1 MKWVFSLLRALR
13 VVFMLLL
20 LGLTVLIYVILETP
34 YGLKLVNTFLPL
46 ILPFTLE
53 IDAPRGAL
61 LDNLYADKVVY
72 RDEVVE
78 VTVKN
83 PSLRLDA
90 IRLFAGEIKVDNVTA
105 DDVSIILLED
115 GQPSTLTRAKLLENL
130 TLPFSLKLTTST
142 LKHLVLGEHDQ
153 KPWVDLQQATV
164 SALMNGEP
172 RFTLNAEWNEGQ
184 LHIIPDIPLH
194 SINGQFSIDGK
205 LPNYSI
211 VFNSQLQFGAQ
222 KNTVMALIGQGDF
235 SGLNLNSVN
244 LRQAKDYIA
253 APMQVSW
260 LPHFQWTVPRLT
272 GNIHGYPVNGHIA
285 MRSEGDQ
292 WQIDDSKIKV
302 HDASLQLAG
311 KYQQQA
317 QFNFKLAIPHM
328 ETLIAGGKGH
338 LFANGEWTGTAA
350 SPHIDATVNAENVY
364 IDKNLSLQRLQ
375 GRLQAR
381 SAYPLN
387 VENYWSQFEF
397 TAELLTNQV
406 NIGTDSLDAANLR
419 FEGSFDPAHAATL
432 HVGVKNLHVNDSSI
446 ESLIL
451 DINNKNASQKAN
463 MALTWGSKKL
473 TAVLSGHYEN
483 QAWQGAVES
492 LQTNFNVRLQKRNSI
507 VISSSAVEVNTTC
520 FNINK
525 ALLCGN
531 MDWQKEK
538 SLNAKM
544 NGKNVPINII
554 TQFFLPNQKVGGT
567 FSVDANILGDGHYI
581 QSGDFRFALSDGK
594 MIVNNDNQPI
604 TLPFRASHIDV
615 SLSPKGLSAEGDLN
629 MLGQPPIRWQ
639 LLAPKLNLSD
649 PNWSNNSINGY
660 LQFGTRQLGLLAN
673 ASPQLKNLK
682 GLLSA
687 DMKLSG
693 TLADP
698 QFLGNVQLKE
708 GQLDVPALGLH
719 LTPIE
724 FSAQAENNKITYN
737 GHVNTNPG
745 ILTIQGYTDL
755 NPNNRKTEVHINGNA
770 ITAMNTSEYKVSV
783 SPQLH
788 LTWLNELLT
797 VEGVITIP
805 NAKISPINLGDTVTL
820 SSDVTFVNGKE
831 KKEQSRLPIRT
842 HVKII
847 LGDKVYLN
855 VKGLTARLAGSVDV
869 QENENSPQTTGIGQI
884 SIIDGHYKARGE
896 NLTVRAGRATF
907 TGGTVTNPALYV
919 EVVRTV
925 STYIAPN
932 NTTGSGGKDPS
943 AYSGALQSDV
953 LFGARITGTVDVP
966 VITFFSEPAGFTQSQ
981 ILSYLVLGK
990 GESSGS
996 DFDTTLLLKAVS
1008 FLDIGGK
1015 ESAATK
1021 SGLQKELG
1029 LDEVSVQSQQEYS
1042 AQSQSLVDNT
1052 SLVLGKALSPKL
1064 FVDYS
1069 IGLIEPINIL
1079 RIRYQLSKHFILR
1092 SESNAN
1098 AQGIDVFYS
1107 IER

>member
-13 VVFMLLL
+13 VVLMLLL

-90 IRLFAGEIKVDNVTA
+90 IRLFSREIKVDNVIA
-105 DDVSIILLED
+105 DDVSVILLED
-115 GQPSTLTRAKLLENL
+115 GQRSTLTRAKLLDDL
-130 TLPFSLKLTTST
+130 TLPFSIKLTNSS
-142 LKHLVLGEHDQ
+142 LKHLVVGEHDQ
-153 KPWVDLQQATV
+153 TPWVDLQQASV

-184 LHIIPDIPLH
+184 LHLIPDVPLH
-194 SINGQFSIDGK
+194 SVNGQFSIDGK
-205 LPNYSI
+205 LPNYNI
-211 VFNSQLQFGAQ
+211 AFNSQLQFGAQ
-222 KNTVMALIGQGDF
+222 KNTVVALIGQGDF
-235 SGLNLNSVN
+235 NGLNLSTMN
-244 LRQAKDYIA
+244 LRQTKDTIA
-253 APMQVSW
+253 APMQVTW
-260 LPHFQWTVPRLT
+260 LPHFQWTIPSVT
-272 GNIHGYPVNGHIA
+272 GKIHGYPVSGHIA
-285 MRSEGDQ
+285 MRSDNDH
-292 WQIDDSKIKV
+292 WQIDNSEIKV
-302 HDASLQLAG
+302 HDASLQLNG

-328 ETLIAGGKGH
+328 ETLIADSKGH

-350 SPHIDATVNAENVY
+350 SPHIDATINAGDVF
-364 IDKNLSLQRLQ
+364 IDQSLSLQRLQ
-375 GRLQAR
+375 GKLQAR
-381 SAYPLN
+381 SAYPLDADD
-387 VENYWSQFEF
+387 YWSQFEF
-397 TAELLTNQV
+397 TTELLANQV
-406 NIGTDSLDAANLR
+406 KIGAESLDAAKLQFN
-419 FEGSFDPAHAATL
+419 GSFDPARAATL
-432 HVGVKNLHVNDSSI
+432 HAEVKNLHVNDSPI
-446 ESLIL
+446 ESIIL
-451 DINNKNASQKAN
+451 DVSNKSASQKAN

-473 TAVLSGHYEN
+473 TAALSGQYQN
-483 QAWQGAVES
+483 QTWQGALDS
-492 LQTNFNVRLQKRNSI
+492 FQTNFNVSLQKKNSI
-507 VISSSAVEVNTTC
+507 IISNNELQVNTTC
-520 FNINK
+520 FNMNK
-525 ALLCGN
+525 AMLCGN
-531 MDWQKEK
+531 VDWQKGK
-538 SLNAKM
+538 SLTAKM
-544 NGKNVPINII
+544 NGKSIPINTI
-554 TQFFLPNQKVGGT
+554 TQFFLPNQKVIGT

-581 QSGDFRFALSDGK
+581 QNGDFHFALSDGK
-594 MIVNNDNQPI
+594 VIADSDDKPV

-615 SLSPKGLSAEGDLN
+615 SLSQKGLSADGDLN
-629 MLGQPPIRWQ
+629 MLDQPPIRWQ

-649 PNWSNNSINGY
+649 SNWANNPISGY
-660 LQFGTRQLGLLAN
+660 LQFSTRQLGLLAN
-673 ASPQLKNLK
+673 AYPQLKNLK

-687 DMKLSG
+687 DIKISG

-719 LTPIE
+719 LIPIE
-724 FSAQAENNKITYN
+724 FSAQAHNNKITYD
-737 GHVNTNPG
+737 GRINTNPG
-745 ILTIQGYTDL
+745 VLTIQGYTDL
-755 NPNNRKTEVHINGNA
+755 NPDSRKTELQINGNA
-770 ITAMNTSEYKVSV
+770 ITAMNTSEYQVSA

-797 VEGVITIP
+797 VEGKITIP
-805 NAKISPINLGDTVTL
+805 SAKISPIDLGDTVTL
-820 SSDVTFVNGKE
+820 SSDVVFVTGKE
-831 KKEQSRLPIRT
+831 KKVKTRLPIRT

-847 LGDKVYLN
+847 LGDKVYLS
-855 VKGLTARLAGSVDV
+855 VKGLTSRLTGSVDV
-869 QENENSPQTTGIGQI
+869 QENENSSQTTGIGQI
-884 SIIDGHYKARGE
+884 NMVDARYKARGE
-896 NLTVRAGRATF
+896 NLTIRTGRAIF
-907 TGGTVTNPALYV
+907 TGGPVTNPGLNV
-919 EVVRTV
+919 EVTRIV

-932 NTTGSGGKDPS
+932 NITGSGDKNPS

-966 VITFFSEPAGFTQSQ
+966 VTIFFSEPAGFTQSQ
-981 ILSYLVLGK
+981 ILSYLILGK

-1015 ESAATK
+1015 ETAATK
-1021 SGLQKELG
+1021 NGLQKELG
-1029 LDEVSVQSQQEYS
+1029 LDEIAVQSQQEYS
-1042 AQSQSLVDNT
+1042 TQSQSLVDNT

-1092 SESNAN
+1092 SESNVN
-1098 AQGIDVFYS
+1098 AQGLDVFYS